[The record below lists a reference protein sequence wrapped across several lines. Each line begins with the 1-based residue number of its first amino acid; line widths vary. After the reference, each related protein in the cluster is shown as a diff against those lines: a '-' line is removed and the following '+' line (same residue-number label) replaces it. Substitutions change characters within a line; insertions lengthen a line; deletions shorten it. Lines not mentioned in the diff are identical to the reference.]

1 MSLWM
6 PLNYFYPRPPR
17 GGRRPHFAGQ
27 RNLRIFL
34 STPSARRATPSTRPT
49 PTYRQYFYPR
59 PPRGGR
65 RRDRDPEV
73 VDPVFLSTPS
83 ARRATST
90 ISIEFGS
97 VIFLSTPSARRATG
111 LKSLCRRFRR
121 FLSTPSARRA
131 TNHIFFFPHSFQF
144 LSTPSARRATKAAVV
159 DIFQHRISIHALR
172 EEGDSVSWTI
182 GRAEVKFLSTPSAR
196 RATHDKGLQRRVKE
210 YFYPRPPRGGRRQD
224 IFYDLQ
230 AEPFLSTPS
239 ARRATTE
246 EVRPALFILFLST
259 PSARRATSDGR
270 HTGSLHS
277 DFYPRPP
284 RGGRPGCAVNKSN
297 QNKFLSTPSARRATA
312 NPDRGASTTSFLS
325 TPSARRATPPL
336 RRYCKKTKRFLS
348 TPSARRATFPAWHK
362 TYSKSNFYPR
372 PPRGGRLLPLHSLDS
387 LIRFLSTPS
396 ARRATGF
403 RR

>member
-1 MSLWM
+1 M
-6 PLNYFYPRPPR
+6 
-17 GGRRPHFAGQ
+17 
-27 RNLRIFL
+27 
-34 STPSARRATPSTRPT
+34 
-49 PTYRQYFYPR
+49 
-59 PPRGGR
+59 
-65 RRDRDPEV
+65 
-73 VDPVFLSTPS
+73 
-83 ARRATST
+83 
-90 ISIEFGS
+90 
-97 VIFLSTPSARRATG
+97 
-111 LKSLCRRFRR
+111 
-121 FLSTPSARRA
+121 
-131 TNHIFFFPHSFQF
+131 
-144 LSTPSARRATKAAVV
+144 
-159 DIFQHRISIHALR
+159 
-172 EEGDSVSWTI
+172 SWTI

-297 QNKFLSTPSARRATA
+297 QNKFLSTPSARRAT
-312 NPDRGASTTSFLS
+312 
-325 TPSARRATPPL
+325 
-336 RRYCKKTKRFLS
+336 
-348 TPSARRATFPAWHK
+348 FPAWHK

>member
-1 MSLWM
+1 MTTFEISIHALREEGDA
-6 PLNYFYPRPPR
+6 PSGRNTPDTPNFYPRPPRGGRLEGAVHGIKTKDFYPRPPRGGRRVSGLVGASPTYFYPRPPR
-17 GGRRPHFAGQ
+17 GGRQ
-27 RNLRIFL
+27 L
-34 STPSARRATPSTRPT
+34 ARRL
-49 PTYRQYFYPR
+49 Q
-59 PPRGGR
+59 GVQQG
-65 RRDRDPEV
+65 
-73 VDPVFLSTPS
+73 
-83 ARRATST
+83 
-90 ISIEFGS
+90 
-97 VIFLSTPSARRATG
+97 
-111 LKSLCRRFRR
+111 
-121 FLSTPSARRA
+121 
-131 TNHIFFFPHSFQF
+131 F

-325 TPSARRATPPL
+325 TPSARRATEHQLLGEEPVEISIHAL
-336 RRYCKKTKRFLS
+336 REEGDLNHSCQIMAYALFLS
-348 TPSARRATFPAWHK
+348 TPSARRAT
-362 TYSKSNFYPR
+362 
-372 PPRGGRLLPLHSLDS
+372 RLFDGLSEPFHISIHALREEGDLRMMA
-387 LIRFLSTPS
+387 LI
-396 ARRATGF
+396 
-403 RR
+403 

>member
-1 MSLWM
+1 M
-6 PLNYFYPRPPR
+6 
-17 GGRRPHFAGQ
+17 
-27 RNLRIFL
+27 
-34 STPSARRATPSTRPT
+34 
-49 PTYRQYFYPR
+49 
-59 PPRGGR
+59 
-65 RRDRDPEV
+65 
-73 VDPVFLSTPS
+73 
-83 ARRATST
+83 
-90 ISIEFGS
+90 
-97 VIFLSTPSARRATG
+97 
-111 LKSLCRRFRR
+111 
-121 FLSTPSARRA
+121 
-131 TNHIFFFPHSFQF
+131 
-144 LSTPSARRATKAAVV
+144 
-159 DIFQHRISIHALR
+159 
-172 EEGDSVSWTI
+172 SWTI

-297 QNKFLSTPSARRATA
+297 QNKFLSTPSARRAT
-312 NPDRGASTTSFLS
+312 
-325 TPSARRATPPL
+325 
-336 RRYCKKTKRFLS
+336 
-348 TPSARRATFPAWHK
+348 FPAWHK

-372 PPRGGRLLPLHSLDS
+372 PPRGGRPANSWDTLRLVTISIHALREEGDVKAAGQIAKLMQ
-387 LIRFLSTPS
+387 FLSTPS
-396 ARRATGF
+396 ARRATGQPEGSAAENEISIHALREEGDESWSAASEAIF
-403 RR
+403 KFLSTPSARRAT

>member
-1 MSLWM
+1 MDAAEL
-6 PLNYFYPRPPR
+6 
-17 GGRRPHFAGQ
+17 
-27 RNLRIFL
+27 
-34 STPSARRATPSTRPT
+34 
-49 PTYRQYFYPR
+49 
-59 PPRGGR
+59 
-65 RRDRDPEV
+65 
-73 VDPVFLSTPS
+73 FLSTPS
-83 ARRATST
+83 ARRATSALRRAKKSED
-90 ISIEFGS
+90 ISIHALREEGDS
-97 VIFLSTPSARRATG
+97 IYKTNADLQTI
-111 LKSLCRRFRR
+111 

-325 TPSARRATPPL
+325 TPSARRATLLLAAILQIFPISIHAL
-336 RRYCKKTKRFLS
+336 REEGD
-348 TPSARRATFPAWHK
+348 PSASP
-362 TYSKSNFYPR
+362 
-372 PPRGGRLLPLHSLDS
+372 LLQKDKKISIHALREEGDVKAAGQIAKLMQ
-387 LIRFLSTPS
+387 FLSTPS
-396 ARRATGF
+396 ARRATGQPEGSAAENEISIHALREEGDESWSAASEAIF
-403 RR
+403 KFLSTPSARRAT

>member
-1 MSLWM
+1 MTTFEISIHALREEGDA
-6 PLNYFYPRPPR
+6 PSGRNTPDTPNFYPRPPRGGRLEGAVHGIKTKDFYPRPPRGGRRVSGLVGASPTYFYPRPPR
-17 GGRRPHFAGQ
+17 GGRQ
-27 RNLRIFL
+27 L
-34 STPSARRATPSTRPT
+34 ARRL
-49 PTYRQYFYPR
+49 Q
-59 PPRGGR
+59 GVQQG
-65 RRDRDPEV
+65 
-73 VDPVFLSTPS
+73 
-83 ARRATST
+83 
-90 ISIEFGS
+90 
-97 VIFLSTPSARRATG
+97 
-111 LKSLCRRFRR
+111 
-121 FLSTPSARRA
+121 
-131 TNHIFFFPHSFQF
+131 F

-325 TPSARRATPPL
+325 TPSARRATLLLAAILQIFPISIHAL
-336 RRYCKKTKRFLS
+336 REEGD
-348 TPSARRATFPAWHK
+348 PSASP
-362 TYSKSNFYPR
+362 
-372 PPRGGRLLPLHSLDS
+372 LLQKDKKISIHALREEGDC
-387 LIRFLSTPS
+387 
-396 ARRATGF
+396 GQ
-403 RR
+403 